1 MITITQTPEA
11 VNLQGLPIVFKTT
24 SNKFD
29 EPYFKIMAEPVIG
42 NNQYDL
48 LKLNRDDEAVFDLR
62 EYFKP
67 ELSVEFKT
75 TPHVHA
81 NACREFPVRFWEYY
95 GNPPVQVLPDNE
107 QYNINVLLGTV
118 PEWKQLEYRAT
129 YANFAAWR
137 AANVFLSWYP
147 AQAKRVLP
155 TQPEVLYFLAPTAST
170 FAVNVAILYT
180 DNSVVTY
187 TSAVSIAALQYQ
199 VASVPVGYTALAVG
213 AQTPSKK
220 VVQYTVTIAGKTRT
234 YIVDHT
240 PHINVRYI
248 IFRNSLGGYDVL
260 QCTGEAD
267 AQTDMKR
274 KIANRVYDP
283 EASARISRYAYNIEH
298 TEVEK
303 VNTGWLQ
310 PGEKRWLNDLLIS
323 EDVWEML
330 GGVMRPVM
338 IRNSNID
345 RSERNFEPGSVEL
358 EYERLTYVQ

>member
-1 MITITQTPEA
+1 MISITQTPET
-11 VNLQGLPIVFKTT
+11 VNLQGLPIVFKAT

-29 EPYFKIMAEPVIG
+29 EPYFQVMAEPVA
-42 NNQYDL
+42 NQFDL

-67 ELSVEFKT
+67 ELSVNFD
-75 TPHVHA
+75 PLPRLHA
-81 NACREFPVRFWEYY
+81 NACKEFEVNFYDYY
-95 GNPPVQVLPDNE
+95 GNPPVQVLAGSAVH
-107 QYNINVLLGTV
+107 NILVLLGTV

-137 AANVFLSWYP
+137 AANVFLTWYP
-147 AQAKRVLP
+147 AQPKRVLIN
-155 TQPEVLYFLAPTAST
+155 QPEVLYFLAPASSEY
-170 FAVNVAILYT
+170 AVSVAVLYT
-180 DNSVVTY
+180 DNSIVSY
-187 TSAVSIAALQYQ
+187 TSNVGVYALQNQ

-220 VVQYTVTIAGKTRT
+220 VVHYTVTIAGKTRT

-240 PHINVRYI
+240 PHSDVRYI
-248 IFRNSLGGYDVL
+248 IFRTSLGGYDVL
-260 QCTGEAD
+260 QCTGEVD
-267 AQTDMKR
+267 SETEMKR

-283 EASARISRYAYNIEH
+283 EASPRISRYAYNIQH

-303 VNTGWLQ
+303 VNTGWLL
-310 PGEKRWLNDLLIS
+310 PNEKRWLNDLLIS

-345 RSERNFEPGSVEL
+345 RSERSYEPGSVEL